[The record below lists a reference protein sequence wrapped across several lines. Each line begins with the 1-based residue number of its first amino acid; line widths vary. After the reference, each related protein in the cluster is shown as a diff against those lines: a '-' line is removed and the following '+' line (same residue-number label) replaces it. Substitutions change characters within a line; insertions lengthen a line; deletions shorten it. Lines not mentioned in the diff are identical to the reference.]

1 MTALLTALLSA
12 HGLGKAYAGTGWRR
26 GDPRTGLSDV
36 ALSDVALS
44 DVALSDVAL
53 SDVALAVAAGE
64 CVALIGRSGSGK
76 STLARLLLGLERPG
90 TGTVRFRGQDLA
102 GLDRAGE
109 RRFRAAVQMV
119 LQDPLSAVN
128 PRHTVGRIV
137 AEPLRHLTDLS
148 AAERRARVGAMLALV
163 GLDPMAIERLPGQLS
178 GGQVQRVGLARA
190 LATRPAL
197 VVLDE
202 AVSNLDA
209 PLQVEI
215 LDRLAALRRQ
225 EGTAFL
231 LVTHDVRLA
240 RRFADRVVV
249 LEGGRIVDAAP
260 CRPRLALT
268 HPAARA
274 LLAAILPA
282 YPEGAR

>member
-1 MTALLTALLSA
+1 MTVLLAA
-12 HGLGKAYAGTGWRR
+12 DDLGKTYPGAGWRKAAR
-26 GDPRTGLSDV
+26 PVLAGIDL
-36 ALSDVALS
+36 
-44 DVALSDVAL
+44 
-53 SDVALAVAAGE
+53 ALAEGE

-76 STLARLLLGLERPG
+76 STLARLLLGLEAADAG
-90 TGTVRFRGQDLA
+90 IVRFRGAPLVT
-102 GLDRAGE
+102 LDRSG
-109 RRFRAAVQMV
+109 RRAFRAAVQMV

-128 PRHTVGRIV
+128 PRHTVGRIL

-148 AAERRARVGAMLALV
+148 GPEREVRIAEILRMV
-163 GLDPMAIERLPGQLS
+163 GLDPADAGRLPGQLS

-209 PLQVEI
+209 PRQVDI
-215 LDRLAALRRQ
+215 LDRLSDLRRRH
-225 EGTAFL
+225 GTAFL
-231 LVTHDVRLA
+231 LVTHDMRLA

-249 LEGGRIVDAAP
+249 LSEGRIVDAAP
-260 CRPRLALT
+260 CRPGGGRPALALS

-274 LLAAILPA
+274 LLDAVLPA
-282 YPEGAR
+282 TPQEAG

>member
-1 MTALLTALLSA
+1 MSAHPTDALLSA
-12 HGLGKAYAGTGWRR
+12 DGLGKAYSGTGWRR
-26 GDPRTGLSDV
+26 GAPRTVL
-36 ALSDVALS
+36 A
-44 DVALSDVAL
+44 
-53 SDVALAVAAGE
+53 DVALAIAAGE
-64 CVALIGRSGSGK
+64 CVALLGRSGSGK

-102 GLDRAGE
+102 GLDRAGL

-128 PRHTVGRIV
+128 PRHAVGRIV
-137 AEPLRHLTDLS
+137 AEPLRHLTDLP
-148 AAERRARVGAMLALV
+148 AAERRARVDALLALV

-215 LDRLAALRRQ
+215 LDRLAGLRRQ
-225 EGTAFL
+225 DGTAFL

-240 RRFADRVVV
+240 RRLADRVVV

-260 CRPRLALT
+260 CRPHLALT

-274 LLAAILPA
+274 LIAAILPA
-282 YPEGAR
+282 YPAGPS